1 MEWYFTLLLIF
12 SGLMVLMATGLP
24 VVFCFMLVNI
34 VGAFLLWGGVGGL
47 EQLSLSIF
55 SSITNFIMMPLP
67 LFILMGELMFR
78 SGVAPLMMDALDK
91 LLRRVAARLSL
102 LAVAGGTLLA
112 ALTST
117 SMASVAVLGD
127 TLVPEMERRG
137 YRKPMSIGPI
147 LGSGGLA
154 NMIPPSGLA
163 VLLGALARVS
173 IGRILIGIILPGI
186 LMAALYATYI
196 IGRCRLQPHIAPS
209 YEIPPVPLL
218 EKLIATVKYILPVGF
233 IVFLVTG
240 IIILGVATPS
250 EAAAAGTVGCFLL
263 AAAYK
268 KLNWR
273 VVKQSFTSSLQ
284 IISMLL
290 ILMTG
295 AIAFSQILA
304 MSGASRG
311 LVLFALSLSLPPI
324 LILIAMQF
332 ILLLLG
338 CFISPNAMIM
348 ITIPMFM
355 PVVHAVGFDPVWFA
369 VIYMINAEM
378 SVTTPP
384 FGVALFVMRGVA
396 PPDTTMGD
404 IYRAGLPFLGCDLIA
419 MALIIAFPAIALWL
433 PSLMQ

>member
-1 MEWYFTLLLIF
+1 LEWYFTLLLIF

-24 VVFCFMLVNI
+24 VVFCFMLVNL

-137 YRKPMSIGPI
+137 YKKPMSIGPI

-163 VLLGALARVS
+163 VLLGALARIS

-240 IIILGVATPS
+240 TIILGIATPS

-268 KLNWR
+268 KLNWQ

-311 LVLFALSLSLPPI
+311 LVQFALSFPLPPI

-355 PVVHAVGFDPVWFA
+355 PVVHAAGFDPVWFA

-396 PPDTTMGD
+396 PAGTTMGD

-419 MALIIAFPAIALWL
+419 MALIIAFPTIALWI